1 MSQVT
6 ENPGA
11 AVCLILETS
20 FLRNEEMRTEADTY
34 VCMSPIVISS
44 TCVYIALCIRKGV
57 IEENFVFGHSLHFG
71 QYPTIQLK
79 VRLG

>member
-34 VCMSPIVISS
+34 VCIIVISS

-57 IEENFVFGHSLHFG
+57 IEENFVFGHSFHFG
-71 QYPTIQLK
+71 QYPKFQLK